1 MLNKLNIQRN
11 IIYLYL
17 LMKKSERKRKI
28 LNRIILFLIIFLYD
42 CISGGEISF
51 ENYYI
56 VK

>member
-17 LMKKSERKRKI
+17 LMKKSERKI